1 MIPPFFCIRA
11 MAETNMQ
18 VDLLTGIENSYL
30 QAGNHFI
37 GHKKVSENG
46 ERLLRLSDPGKSGA
60 PREGQA
66 QERLSIRS

>member
-1 MIPPFFCIRA
+1 MIPPFFCFRA

-37 GHKKVSENG
+37 GHIKC